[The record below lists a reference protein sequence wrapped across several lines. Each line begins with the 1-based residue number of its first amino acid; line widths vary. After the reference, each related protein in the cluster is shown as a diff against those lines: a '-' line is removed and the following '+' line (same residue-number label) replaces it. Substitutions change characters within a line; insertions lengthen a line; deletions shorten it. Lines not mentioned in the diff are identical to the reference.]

1 MSAEPPGP
9 APSADPP
16 GPAVSSCRPSGPPR
30 RLGPAEVR
38 ARRARGAC
46 LVRCRRRLYDLSGFV
61 RLHPGGEQLLRLRAG
76 TDVSA
81 ALDGPPHRHSRNA
94 RRWLEQY
101 YLGELEP
108 GAEQSLLE
116 PMDEKVV
123 DDNPQTPARVDP
135 RCKPVDEEKDLV
147 DWQKPLLWQVGYLG
161 EKYDEWVHQP
171 VDRPIRLFHSD
182 ILESLSKTA
191 WYVVFMVWTP
201 VVLYL
206 SWVSYTSLAQGNTR
220 LFSSFTTEYSIP
232 VHKYYFPFIFLL
244 GMFLWSLLEYLIHR
258 FVFHMK
264 PPASNYYLITLHFL
278 LHGQH
283 HKSPFDSS
291 RLVFPPV
298 PASLVIGFF
307 YGVLRLLLPEVLGL
321 SVFVGGLCGYV
332 IYDMMHYYL
341 HYGSPKKGTYLY
353 GLKAYHVKHHFEHQK
368 SGFGISTRFWDRP
381 FRTLI
386 PEETFEK
393 ED

>member
-1 MSAEPPGP
+1 
-9 APSADPP
+9 
-16 GPAVSSCRPSGPPR
+16 VRSSCVLRPAMAPPPR
-30 RLGPAEVR
+30 AYSPAEVR
-38 ARRARGAC
+38 QRCAQGAC
-46 LVRCRRRLYDLSGFV
+46 LVLRGRRLYDLGGFV
-61 RLHPGGEQLLRLRAG
+61 RLHPGGEQLLRERAG
-76 TDVSA
+76 SDVSA
-81 ALDGPPHRHSRNA
+81 ALEGPPHRHSRNA

-101 YLGELEP
+101 YLGEVRPEP
-108 GAEQSLLE
+108 APERQVPPG
-116 PMDEKVV
+116 
-123 DDNPQTPARVDP
+123 P
-135 RCKPVDEEKDLV
+135 RPRRAVPDLV
-147 DWQKPLLWQVGYLG
+147 DWHKPLLWQVGRLG

-182 ILESLSKTA
+182 FIESLSKTA
-191 WYVVFMVWTP
+191 WYIVLMVWIP

-206 SWVSYTSLAQGNTR
+206 SWFCYASLAQGTTR

-232 VHKYYFPFIFLL
+232 VHKYFFPFIFVL
-244 GMFLWSLLEYLIHR
+244 GMFLWSLVEYLIHR
-258 FVFHMK
+258 FLFHMK

-307 YGVLRLLLPEVLGL
+307 YVLLRLLLPEAVGM
-321 SVFVGGLCGYV
+321 SMFVGGLFGYV
-332 IYDMMHYYL
+332 VYDMTHYYL

-368 SGFGISTRFWDRP
+368 SGTLWDAFP
-381 FRTLI
+381 
-386 PEETFEK
+386 PS
-393 ED
+393 